1 MAPVSER
8 QHNMLSG
15 WFSALPTAT
24 KMLLILGA
32 ALLPLLV
39 ISVLAS
45 IDSARDSRSTAVAEA
60 HTNLALSGQRL
71 SSVIN
76 RAALIVRIAS
86 GSVGQPESAVAACQH
101 ADAQLRA
108 SGSPPVR
115 FLVYDPGG
123 GVACPPLAINPAPPP
138 RVAPGA
144 ASAAWIDPQGELLRL
159 WLFDGAGRPL
169 GQIEFPRS
177 SLEAAANLGNTR
189 QATELELV
197 VNETAMR
204 LFASQPGAEPVNGVV
219 LNEPITASGV
229 ELRLHA
235 AAPRMSWGEV
245 AMIVLPLLMWLLA
258 AAVGWLVVQYLL
270 LRPLLRMQR
279 AIAAYE
285 PGGPVFELPGGRG
298 PTKEIDD
305 LGNAFGE
312 VTRTVARHE
321 AELEAAV
328 ERQTR
333 LVREV
338 HHRVKNNLQVV
349 ASLLNIHSRS
359 SASDEAAAAYA
370 SIQRRVDALAVVH
383 RNHYAEL
390 EENRGVALK
399 ALVSELAANLRATA
413 PAGATGMQVRLAL
426 EPLYATQDVAVS
438 TAFLVTEVV
447 EFGMLC
453 GAKVVAISL
462 EPEQDGR
469 ARLTMESEVLAGEMT
484 CSPDIQERF
493 DRIVSGL
500 ARQLRSTLERD
511 TEAGRYSLTVAVVDR
526 ETPVVP

>member
-1 MAPVSER
+1 MTER
-8 QHNMLSG
+8 PRNFLIS
-15 WFSALPTAT
+15 WFGGLPTAT

-45 IDSARDSRSTAVAEA
+45 IDSARDSRSNAIAEA
-60 HTNLALSGQRL
+60 HTNLALSAQRL
-71 SSVIN
+71 SAVIN
-76 RAALIVRIAS
+76 RAALVVRIAS
-86 GSVGQPESAVAACQH
+86 DAVRRPETAASACQH

-108 SGSPPVR
+108 SGSPPLR
-115 FLVYDPGG
+115 FLIYDPDG
-123 GVACPPLAINPAPPP
+123 GVACPPLAVNPAPPP
-138 RVAPGA
+138 RVAQGVG
-144 ASAAWIDPQGELLRL
+144 SAAWIDPQGELLRL
-159 WLFDGAGRPL
+159 WLYDSSGRPL

-177 SLEAAANLGNTR
+177 SLEAAANLGSTR

-197 VNETAMR
+197 VDDAAMR
-204 LFASQPGAEPVNGVV
+204 LFASEPGQQASGGMV

-245 AMIVLPLLMWLLA
+245 GMIVLPLLMWLLA
-258 AAVGWLVVQYLL
+258 AVVGWLVVQYLL

-285 PGGPVFELPGGRG
+285 PGERGFERPSVHSAA
-298 PTKEIDD
+298 KEIDD
-305 LGNAFGE
+305 LGNAFAN

-321 AELEAAV
+321 ADLEAAV

-359 SASDEAAAAYA
+359 SASEEAAAAYA
-370 SIQRRVDALAVVH
+370 AIQRRVDALAVVH

-399 ALVSELAANLRATA
+399 ALVSELAANLRASA
-413 PAGATGMQVRLAL
+413 PTGAAGMQIRLAL

-453 GAKVVAISL
+453 GARVVAIAL

-469 ARLTMESEVLAGEMT
+469 ARLVMESEVLAGQMT
-484 CSPDIQERF
+484 CSADVQERF

-500 ARQLRSTLERD
+500 ARQLRSALERD
-511 TEAGRYSLTVAVVDR
+511 SDAGRYSLTIAVVDR
-526 ETPVVP
+526 DTPAVA

>member
-1 MAPVSER
+1 MTER
-8 QHNMLSG
+8 QQNPVRA
-15 WFSALPTAT
+15 WFGGLPTAT

-45 IDSARDSRSTAVAEA
+45 IESARDSRSNALAEA
-60 HTNLALSGQRL
+60 NTNLALSAQRL
-71 SSVIN
+71 SSVVN

-86 GSVGQPESAVAACQH
+86 DAVRRPETAALACQH

-123 GVACPPLAINPAPPP
+123 GVACPPLTVNPAPAP
-138 RVAPGA
+138 RVAAGA
-144 ASAAWIDPQGELLRL
+144 TSAAWLDPQGELLRL
-159 WLFDGAGRPL
+159 WLYDAGGRPL
-169 GQIEFPRS
+169 GQIEFPRA
-177 SLEAAANLGNTR
+177 SLEAAANLGSTT
-189 QATELELV
+189 QPTEIELAV
-197 VNETAMR
+197 DDSTMR
-204 LFASQPGAEPVNGVV
+204 LFASQPGQQALGGVV
-219 LNEPITASGV
+219 LREPITASGV

-235 AAPRMSWGEV
+235 AAPRMSWEEV
-245 AMIVLPLLMWLLA
+245 LMIVLPLLMWLLA
-258 AAVGWLVVQYLL
+258 AVVGWLVVQYLL
-270 LRPLLRMQR
+270 LNPLLRMQR
-279 AIAAYE
+279 AIAAYV
-285 PGGPVFELPGGRG
+285 PGDRGFER
-298 PTKEIDD
+298 PTVHSAAREIDD
-305 LGNAFGE
+305 LGNAFAE

-321 AELEAAV
+321 ADLEAAV

-359 SASDEAAAAYA
+359 SVSDEAAAAYA

-413 PAGATGMQVRLAL
+413 PTGAAGMQIRLAL

-453 GAKVVAISL
+453 GARIVAIAL

-469 ARLTMESEVLAGEMT
+469 ARLVLESEVLAGKIT
-484 CSPDIQERF
+484 CSPDVQERF

-511 TEAGRYSLTVAVVDR
+511 GEAGRYSLTIAVVDR
-526 ETPVVP
+526 DTPAVP

>member
-1 MAPVSER
+1 MTER
-8 QHNMLSG
+8 QHNFLRT
-15 WFSALPTAT
+15 WFGGLPTAT

-39 ISVLAS
+39 ISVFAS
-45 IDSARDSRSTAVAEA
+45 VDSARDSRSNAIAEA
-60 HTNLALSGQRL
+60 HANLALSAQRL
-71 SSVIN
+71 SSVLN
-76 RAALIVRIAS
+76 RAALVVRIAS
-86 GSVGQPESAVAACQH
+86 DAVRRPENAASACGH
-101 ADAQLRA
+101 AETQLRA

-115 FLVYDPGG
+115 FLVFDPGG
-123 GVACPPLAINPAPPP
+123 GVACPPLAVSPAAPP
-138 RVAPGA
+138 RVAQGEG
-144 ASAAWIDPQGELLRL
+144 SAAWIDERGELLRL
-159 WLFDGAGRPL
+159 WLYDSSGRPL
-169 GQIEFPRS
+169 GQIDFPRS
-177 SLEAAANLGNTR
+177 SLEAAANVGSTS

-197 VNETAMR
+197 VDDSAMR
-204 LFASQPGAEPVNGVV
+204 LFASEPGREASGGVV
-219 LNEPITASGV
+219 LNEPITASGL

-235 AAPRMSWGEV
+235 AAPSMTWAEV

-258 AAVGWLVVQYLL
+258 AVVGWLVVQYLL

-285 PGGPVFELPGGRG
+285 PGDRGFERPSVHSAA
-298 PTKEIDD
+298 KEIDD
-305 LGNAFGE
+305 LGNAFAE
-312 VTRTVARHE
+312 VTRTVAQHE
-321 AELEAAV
+321 AELGAAV

-359 SASDEAAAAYA
+359 SVSDEAAAAYA

-413 PAGATGMQVRLAL
+413 PTKASGMQIRLAL

-453 GAKVVAISL
+453 GARMVAIAL

-469 ARLTMESEVLAGEMT
+469 ARLVMESEVLAGEIS
-484 CSPDIQERF
+484 CSPDVQERF
-493 DRIVSGL
+493 DRIISGL
-500 ARQLRSTLERD
+500 ARQLRSALERD
-511 TEAGRYSLTVAVVDR
+511 TEVGRYSLTIAVVDR
-526 ETPVVP
+526 DTPAVP

>member
-1 MAPVSER
+1 MTER
-8 QHNMLSG
+8 QPNPIQA
-15 WFSALPTAT
+15 WFGVLPTAT

-45 IDSARDSRSTAVAEA
+45 IDSARDSRSNAIAEA
-60 HTNLALSGQRL
+60 NTNLALSAQRL

-86 GSVGQPESAVAACQH
+86 DAVRRPETAPLACQH

-123 GVACPPLAINPAPPP
+123 GVACPPLTVNPAPPP
-138 RVAPGA
+138 RAAQGA
-144 ASAAWIDPQGELLRL
+144 TSAAWIDPQGELLRL
-159 WLFDGAGRPL
+159 WLFDAAGRPL

-177 SLEAAANLGNTR
+177 SLEAAANLGNTS
-189 QATELELV
+189 QPTELELV
-197 VNETAMR
+197 VEDAAMR
-204 LFASQPGAEPVNGVV
+204 LFASRPGQQALGGVV
-219 LNEPITASGV
+219 LREPITASGV
-229 ELRLHA
+229 ELRLNA
-235 AAPRMSWGEV
+235 AAPRMSWDEIL
-245 AMIVLPLLMWLLA
+245 MIVLPLLMWLLA
-258 AAVGWLVVQYLL
+258 AVVGWLVVQYLL

-279 AIAAYE
+279 AIAAYA
-285 PGGPVFELPGGRG
+285 PGDRGFERPAVHSAA
-298 PTKEIDD
+298 KEIDD
-305 LGNAFGE
+305 LGNAFAE

-321 AELEAAV
+321 ADLEAAV

-359 SASDEAAAAYA
+359 SVSDEAAAAYA

-413 PAGATGMQVRLAL
+413 PAAASGMQIRLGL

-453 GAKVVAISL
+453 GARIVAIAL

-469 ARLTMESEVLAGEMT
+469 ARLTMESEVLAGRMT
-484 CSPDIQERF
+484 CSPDVQERF

-500 ARQLRSTLERD
+500 ARQLRSTLDRD
-511 TEAGRYSLTVAVVDR
+511 TEAGRYSLTIAVVDR
-526 ETPVVP
+526 ETPAVP